1 MEGEDLTA
9 NWIKGEAK
17 FFKTQKAQQKSSKTA
32 EAFSSMQF
40 LRTLHNVTYRHTKRY
55 SLVLGLMLSRR
66 ALRTTQYPKKHIQQF
81 SGGHFS
87 LRQLPLK
94 SSDLQPSGKIGCVH

>member
-32 EAFSSMQF
+32 DTSSMQF

-94 SSDLQPSGKIGCVH
+94 SSDLLPSGKIGCVH